1 MQKVPLALPSGIG
14 KDEAQD
20 VVMCDLRAMPC

>member
-1 MQKVPLALPSGIG
+1 MKIPLALPSWIG

-20 VVMCDLRAMPC
+20 VVVRDLRAMPC